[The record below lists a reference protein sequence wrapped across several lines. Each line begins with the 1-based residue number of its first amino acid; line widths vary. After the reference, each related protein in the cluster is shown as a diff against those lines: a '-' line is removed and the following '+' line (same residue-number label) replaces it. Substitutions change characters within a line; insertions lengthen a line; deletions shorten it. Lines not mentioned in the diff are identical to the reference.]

1 MISLNKRSSKAAL
14 KPNAEH
20 RDEAL
25 AAIEQEGDQ
34 FVANRVLSAPM
45 TYAEIPVEHRTNILK
60 VFQFVVD
67 KHDASGVFVKCKA
80 RSVADGSAQAPGT
93 YGESTAPVMSA
104 LACKLLL
111 AMAATLGMK
120 IASIDIATAF
130 CLTPNPY
137 EVYLELPDALEKRFG
152 KYVRMLKCV
161 YGTRQAAHQFYMMM
175 RGGLERAGYE
185 ACDDDAGLFRK
196 VKSDGSFVLIGLH
209 VDDSLIVYNSDEE
222 LQDIVDAMSATFGKD
237 KVKLDLWPS
246 SLLGLT
252 LTYHVDGSIGV
263 GQQGYVDTVCERF
276 SSYLTDKSEKY
287 PHDGEGLRVRTDE
300 RRATPLDS
308 RMAHLYQ
315 ELVGCLGYAAITRA
329 CIQPALTYLQS
340 RAGCPSVGD
349 WERALRMLRYLRG
362 TREHDI
368 RYPGP
373 PGADAHP
380 DEIAT
385 LLQLWATCDANHNS
399 YDDGRGVTGLTLS
412 LGPWKPTILC
422 KALKQG
428 SVGLSSTFCE
438 YYGYGDACAVI
449 VWARRLAGF
458 CGCDVSAPTPLEN
471 DNEAALSLAMMPF
484 TGKGVKHAG
493 SRVHYF
499 KEAIWDGEV
508 VLVWRPTD
516 DLLADLLTK
525 PLMGDKFA
533 THDERARKGVL
544 WNDRPALPKQP
555 NSVFEKGL
563 RAGVLAVR
571 ELNDRMNVEGL
582 ESSGS
587 DGVLD

>member
-1 MISLNKRSSKAAL
+1 MDSAEERLLGEIASENAIDVPERHEPVMVAVADLLVGDDVDVNYAGSGEYFPGRLLELDITGEIPVATVKLHTRHVCERVPISLLRSRTSDTEERSRLSRRQRAMRVNGAENWLLLGQGEGAANAEWQRQVERIRVLDGLGGDVEDESACVRSYAARISARELGDGSLSGGGTRQWAVNAAEMDALLTSSKYRTDRISVSDGGGVAMPRSDRAKHRIVVVGRDGNEPPLFLFRDSDGRVVEWTQTQVDEYLRVAWKHDWDQRIESGDAQDVAVRVMISLNKRSSKAAL

-80 RSVADGSAQAPGT
+80 RSVADGSAQVPGT

-196 VKSDGSFVLIGLH
+196 VKPDGSFVLIGLH

-222 LQDIVDAMSATFGKD
+222 LQDIVN
-237 KVKLDLWPS
+237 
-246 SLLGLT
+246 
-252 LTYHVDGSIGV
+252 
-263 GQQGYVDTVCERF
+263 
-276 SSYLTDKSEKY
+276 
-287 PHDGEGLRVRTDE
+287 
-300 RRATPLDS
+300 
-308 RMAHLYQ
+308 AH
-315 ELVGCLGYAAITRA
+315 
-329 CIQPALTYLQS
+329 
-340 RAGCPSVGD
+340 
-349 WERALRMLRYLRG
+349 
-362 TREHDI
+362 
-368 RYPGP
+368 
-373 PGADAHP
+373 
-380 DEIAT
+380 
-385 LLQLWATCDANHNS
+385 
-399 YDDGRGVTGLTLS
+399 
-412 LGPWKPTILC
+412 
-422 KALKQG
+422 
-428 SVGLSSTFCE
+428 
-438 YYGYGDACAVI
+438 
-449 VWARRLAGF
+449 
-458 CGCDVSAPTPLEN
+458 
-471 DNEAALSLAMMPF
+471 
-484 TGKGVKHAG
+484 
-493 SRVHYF
+493 
-499 KEAIWDGEV
+499 
-508 VLVWRPTD
+508 
-516 DLLADLLTK
+516 
-525 PLMGDKFA
+525 
-533 THDERARKGVL
+533 
-544 WNDRPALPKQP
+544 
-555 NSVFEKGL
+555 
-563 RAGVLAVR
+563 
-571 ELNDRMNVEGL
+571 
-582 ESSGS
+582 ESSI
-587 DGVLD
+587 